1 MGWAMAKK
9 KLTIQQRARI
19 ARKHE
24 NFVNLSDEAVQQGL
38 VITRGK
44 NKALVA
50 DDSGKHFLCMIR
62 PDIMSLVVGDKV
74 SWQPTTEGA
83 GVIESVHPRAMLLS
97 RTDRYG
103 TVKALAANL
112 TQMIVVIA
120 PKPEPSDLLVDSY
133 IVAAELMGVKLSI
146 IFNKID
152 IDDTNLMGEY
162 HKNYQSFCHQFITNS
177 IKSPN
182 LAELEALLKDE
193 INIFVGQSGV
203 GKSSIIR
210 LLLPNLADEI
220 ATSPLSQ
227 IHEFGQ
233 HTTSNAYYFHLPFG
247 GAIIDSPG
255 VRSFGLGKIKPH
267 DLLWGFKEFRPF
279 IGLCKFRD
287 CDHLSSANCAILNAV
302 KKEQISE
309 KRYKNYVKMLGLN
322 LF

>member
-1 MGWAMAKK
+1 MAKK

-19 ARKHE
+19 ARKHAS
-24 NFVNLSDEAVQQGL
+24 FANLSNEAIEQGL

-44 NKALVA
+44 NKALVVSA
-50 DDSGKHFLCMIR
+50 SGEKYLCMIR
-62 PDIMSLVVGDKV
+62 PDILSLVVGDKV
-74 SWQPTTEGA
+74 TWLPTTQGS
-83 GVIESVHPRAMLLS
+83 GVIESVLPRDMMLS
-97 RTDRYG
+97 RTDKFG
-103 TVKALAANL
+103 KVKPLAANL

-120 PKPEPSDLLVDSY
+120 PKPEPSELLLDSY
-133 IVAAELMGVKLSI
+133 IVAAELMGLKLSL

-152 IDDTNLMGEY
+152 IDDAHLLDEY
-162 HKNYQSFCHQFITNS
+162 RKNYASFCHQLISNS
-177 IKSPN
+177 IQSPN
-182 LAELEALLKDE
+182 LGALENLLKDE

-203 GKSSIIR
+203 GKSSIIK
-210 LLLPNLADEI
+210 LLLPTLADEI
-220 ATSPLSQ
+220 ATSPLSH

-233 HTTSNAYYFHLPFG
+233 HTTSNAYYFNLPFG

-255 VRSFGLGKIKPH
+255 VRSFGLGKISPQ

-279 IGLCKFRD
+279 IGHCKFRD

-309 KRYKNYVKMLGLN
+309 KRYKNYVKMLELN

>member
-1 MGWAMAKK
+1 MAKK

-19 ARKHE
+19 ARKHAS
-24 NFVNLSDEAVQQGL
+24 FATLSHDAIEQGL

-44 NKALVA
+44 NKALVVSL
-50 DDSGKHFLCMIR
+50 SGEKFLCMIR
-62 PDIMSLVVGDKV
+62 PDILSLVVGDRV
-74 SWQPTTEGA
+74 TWQRTTDGC
-83 GVIESVHPRAMLLS
+83 GVIESVLPRDMVLS
-97 RTDRYG
+97 RTDKYG
-103 TVKALAANL
+103 TVKPLASNL

-120 PKPEPSDLLVDSY
+120 PKPEPSDLLLDSY
-133 IVAAELMGVKLSI
+133 IVAAELMGINLSI

-152 IDDTNLMGEY
+152 LDETHLYNEY
-162 HKNYQSFCHQFITNS
+162 KQNYSSFCHQLIANS
-177 IKSPN
+177 IQAPN
-182 LAELEALLKDE
+182 LVGLQNLLKDE

-203 GKSSIIR
+203 GKSSIIK
-210 LLLPNLADEI
+210 LLIPNLADEI

-233 HTTSNAYYFHLPFG
+233 HTTSNAYYFNLPFG

-255 VRSFGLGKIKPH
+255 VRSFGLGKISAK

-279 IGLCKFRD
+279 IGHCKFRD
-287 CDHLSSANCAILNAV
+287 CDHMSSAHCAILQAV

-322 LF
+322 IF